1 MSDSFLEIGT
11 KVTLGIQRENAE
23 CFFPSKVEDII
34 SDRIVL
40 GMPIKEGR
48 TFFVG
53 LDEKINVYFSKKGS
67 FYCLEGLIEDKKYDP
82 IPVITIHPICLPYK
96 KQKRSYFR
104 LKISLKTYIKSPD
117 FDEWI
122 KVYTRDISAGGAKFS
137 YPSLIKEGSILE
149 VTFPDILPEMSLM
162 SRVLRTEK
170 NRDRHIN
177 TYDVAVEFIEI
188 DESICDKIV
197 KFIFAKQRELMEKGI
212 DDL

>member
-1 MSDSFLEIGT
+1 M
-11 KVTLGIQRENAE
+11 KVTLGIHRENAE

-53 LDEKINVYFSKKGS
+53 LDEKINIYFPQKGS

-82 IPVITIHPICLPYK
+82 IPVITIYPTCVPYK

-104 LKISLKTYIKSPD
+104 LKISLETYVKLPD
-117 FDEWI
+117 SDDWI

-137 YPSLIKEGSILE
+137 YSSLVKEGSIIE
-149 VTFPDILPEMSLM
+149 IMFPDISPEMSLM

-170 NRDRHIN
+170 NCERHTNI
-177 TYDVAVEFIEI
+177 YDIVIQFIEI
-188 DESICDKIV
+188 DESTCDKIV
-197 KFIFAKQRELMEKGI
+197 KFVFAKQRELMEKGV